1 MGESQDYPPARPF
14 EKLFNGKPRFREE
27 ALEAVKQLKLRK
39 HYDAEFDLRVRQI
52 LERAI
57 RKQREQKKG
66 LAPPGF
72 LRLHRQ
78 AAAALDRVMAAY
90 HPFDVPPLMVRTH
103 WYLQTVGEGL
113 KPASRP
119 GRKPMPH
126 YRVAVSDLWQIKI
139 PRRLAVP
146 MLRACGIMV
155 PGPPPK
161 G

>member
-1 MGESQDYPPARPF
+1 MGESQAYPPARPF

-57 RKQREQKKG
+57 RKQREQKEE
-66 LAPPGF
+66 LPPGF
-72 LRLHRQ
+72 VRLHRQ
-78 AAAALDRVMAAY
+78 AAAHLDRVMALY
-90 HPFDVPPLMVRTH
+90 RFGVPPFIVQTR
-103 WYLQTVGEGL
+103 WYLWLAGEMQ

-126 YRVAVSDLWQIKI
+126 YQVALSDFQQIKI

-146 MLRACGIMV
+146 MLRGCGIMV